1 MPTREGQWRVLIK
14 LVLPVCA
21 LLSTGCGQGSSDTV
35 HLAGTVTLGGK
46 PLPSNA
52 QGTIV
57 FKPASADSAS
67 ASAPIVDG
75 QYNSPL
81 TPTGAVK
88 VFFNITKPSGRTFK
102 SSRTGETV
110 NEVQSLVP
118 ASQAAGLDLK
128 VETDNSSQNFDL
140 AAQ

>member
-1 MPTREGQWRVLIK
+1 
-14 LVLPVCA
+14 
-21 LLSTGCGQGSSDTV
+21 LSETA

-46 PLPSNA
+46 PLPGDA

-57 FKPASADSAS
+57 FKPASADVTSAT
-67 ASAPIVDG
+67 AAIVNG
-75 QYNSPL
+75 QYDSPE

-88 VFFNITKPSGRTFK
+88 VYFNITKPSGRTFK

-110 NEVQSLVP
+110 NEVASIVP
-118 ASQAAGLDLK
+118 ASQAAGVDLNI
-128 VETDNSSQNFDL
+128 EGDNSSQNFDL